1 MIDEAIFKNYLALR
15 DVSIELA
22 KFTVIVGPNACGK
35 TSLLEG
41 LNALRSG
48 VHVSYMKSAG
58 FNSGYSQIECRRK
71 SGIVRLGE
79 GSGLDGDLLEAG
91 LVLETLKKSEL
102 VRFSTERLRAPAP
115 HQSSGQR
122 ISSDGSGLGAALADV
137 MLEDPSRRDR
147 ISLLLRSI
155 VPSALGVFAKRAS
168 GTEAAYEVE
177 VEFDKIG
184 RVPASRL
191 SEGTLFALG
200 LLTLLTAPSSP
211 KLVLIDDID
220 KGLHPSAQVELV
232 KILRAFLAADPE
244 LQIIA
249 TTHSPYL
256 LDNFEPEEV
265 RVMTLGEDGFAMC
278 RKLTDHPKFAK
289 WEGALAAGE
298 MWSSVGESWIR
309 ELPTES

>member
-1 MIDEAIFKNYLALR
+1 MIDEAIFNNFLALR
-15 DVSIELA
+15 DVSIELVQ
-22 KFTVIVGPNACGK
+22 FTVIVGPNACGK

-41 LNALRSG
+41 MNALRSG
-48 VHVSYMKSAG
+48 FNVSNMRSAG
-58 FNSGYSQIECRRK
+58 FNSGHAQIKFCGK
-71 SGIVRLGE
+71 SGIVRLGDS
-79 GSGLDGDLLEAG
+79 SGLDGDLLEAG
-91 LVLETLKKSEL
+91 PLFETLRESEL

-122 ISSDGSGLGAALADV
+122 VSPDGSGLGAALADV

-147 ISLLLRSI
+147 ISVLLKSI
-155 VPSALGVFAKRAS
+155 VPSASGVFAKRAL
-168 GTEAAYEVE
+168 GAEAAYEVE
-177 VEFDKIG
+177 VEFEKIG

-265 RVMTLGEDGFAMC
+265 RVMTLGDDGFAMC
-278 RKLTDHPKFAK
+278 RKLTDHPKFTK

-298 MWSSVGESWIR
+298 MWSSVGERWIR
-309 ELPTES
+309 ELPSES